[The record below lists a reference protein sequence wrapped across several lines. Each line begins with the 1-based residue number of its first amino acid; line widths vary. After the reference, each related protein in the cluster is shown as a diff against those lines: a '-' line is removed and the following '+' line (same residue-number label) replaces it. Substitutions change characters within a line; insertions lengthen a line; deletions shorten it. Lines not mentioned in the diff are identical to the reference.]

1 MKGKSRNSPVNR
13 LVTSM
18 PSVTGRDFSLGLE
31 NAWQLVSKKLPL
43 LDINHFSP
51 YARYLS
57 DSYKGGSN
65 PENKKNWGALLCDE
79 KAGITLLH
87 SFNKLQG
94 MFCSTKEL
102 SFYFALLS
110 PCHTEEF
117 FLTNKNF
124 NPGAPQM
131 TLSAGLGPQ

>member
-1 MKGKSRNSPVNR
+1 
-13 LVTSM
+13 M
-18 PSVTGRDFSLGLE
+18 PSVMGRVFSLGLE
-31 NAWQLVSKKLPL
+31 NAWQLVSEKLPL
-43 LDINHFSP
+43 LDINPFPP

-57 DSYKGGSN
+57 DSYKGGRN
-65 PENKKNWGALLCDE
+65 PENKKNWDGLLLCDE

-87 SFNKLQG
+87 SFNKLRG

-102 SFYFALLS
+102 SFYFALPS

-117 FLTNKNF
+117 FLRNKNF

-131 TLSAGLGPQ
+131 TPSAGLGPQ